1 MEVIQFI
8 RNFSDAQY
16 IIHWGSL
23 AFLIFIVFAECS
35 FLAGFF
41 LPGNSLIFMAG
52 ILCHSKPETLGV
64 NLFVLILL
72 LSIAAIIGYYIG
84 YWFGFKTMG
93 PRCMKPDTK
102 IFIFKKWW
110 IDHTINLYDQHGG
123 KILIVGRFLPL
134 IRNFAPVIGGMIQ
147 MDYRK
152 YMVHN
157 VIGAFIWVGSLAG
170 IGYYFGS
177 DPRVFNNIGYIIM
190 GLIIITVASLFVQTK
205 AKNKRQLRNN
215 S

>member
-16 IIHWGSL
+16 IINWGSL

-52 ILCHSKPETLGV
+52 ILCYSNPETLGV
-64 NLFVLILL
+64 NLFVLIVL

-110 IDHTINLYDQHGG
+110 IDHTVNLYDQHGG

-147 MDYRK
+147 MSYKK
-152 YMVHN
+152 YMFYN

-177 DPRVFNNIGYIIM
+177 NPWVFNNIGYIII
-190 GLIIITVASLFVQTK
+190 GLIIITIASLFVKTK
-205 AKNKRQLRNN
+205 ATQNR
-215 S
+215 

>member
-16 IIHWGSL
+16 IINWGSL

-52 ILCHSKPETLGV
+52 ILCHSNPEILGV
-64 NLFVLILL
+64 NLPVLIVL
-72 LSIAAIIGYYIG
+72 LSIAAMVGYYIG

-110 IDHTINLYDQHGG
+110 IDRTINLYDEHGG

-134 IRNFAPVIGGMIQ
+134 IRNFAPVIGGMIE
-147 MDYRK
+147 MDYKK
-152 YMVHN
+152 YMLYN

-177 DPRVFNNIGYIIM
+177 DPWVFNNIGYIIIA
-190 GLIIITVASLFVQTK
+190 LIIITIASLFVKTK
-205 AKNKRQLRNN
+205 ATKNRL
-215 S
+215 

>member
-1 MEVIQFI
+1 MQAIQFI

-16 IIHWGSL
+16 IINWGSL

-52 ILCHSKPETLGV
+52 IICRSKAETFGV
-64 NLFVLILL
+64 NLPVLILL

-110 IDHTINLYDQHGG
+110 IDRTVNLYDEHGG

-147 MDYRK
+147 MSYRK
-152 YMVHN
+152 YTLYN
-157 VIGAFIWVGSLAG
+157 AIGAFIWVGSLAG
-170 IGYYFGS
+170 LCYFFGTN
-177 DPRVFNNIGYIIM
+177 PWVVNNISYIIIA
-190 GLIIITVASLFVQTK
+190 LIIITIASLFVKTK
-205 AKNKRQLRNN
+205 ATKN

>member
-1 MEVIQFI
+1 MEAIQFI

-16 IIHWGSL
+16 IINWGSL

-52 ILCHSKPETLGV
+52 IICRSKAETFGV
-64 NLFVLILL
+64 NLPVLILL
-72 LSIAAIIGYYIG
+72 LAIAAIIGYYIG

-110 IDHTINLYDQHGG
+110 IDRTVNLYDDHGG

-147 MDYRK
+147 MSYRK
-152 YMVHN
+152 YMLYN

-170 IGYYFGS
+170 IGYFFGTN
-177 DPRVFNNIGYIIM
+177 PWVVNNITYIII
-190 GLIIITVASLFVQTK
+190 GLIIITVASLFVKTK
-205 AKNKRQLRNN
+205 ATKNNQ
-215 S
+215 